1 MNFPRTLLVQTLL
14 DGLGASKSK
23 IRTGVSISDVKVTVS
38 GVRVILSD
46 GSVEDGS
53 IVVGADGVH
62 SNTRAI
68 MQRLAK
74 EAGNDIAE
82 EEEPIV
88 SNYQIMVC
96 IMFCPSLPAQHSF
109 G

>member
-14 DGLGASKSK
+14 DGLEASKSK
-23 IRTGVSISDVKVTVS
+23 IRTGVSISDIEETAS
-38 GVRVILSD
+38 GVRVSLSD
-46 GSVEDGS
+46 GSVEEGS

-74 EAGNDIAE
+74 EAGNDIAKE
-82 EEEPIV
+82 EDPIA

-96 IMFCPSLPAQHSF
+96 IILSPSPLSTPLAR
-109 G
+109 